1 MSFGVVVPPIF
12 GGGVVEKET
21 QRGSDRK
28 QRERERGEIDSFI
41 LFYYIIYFIL
51 IVVCKTKNQ
60 DV

>member
-12 GGGVVEKET
+12 GGGVGEKET
-21 QRGSDRK
+21 QRGSE
-28 QRERERGEIDSFI
+28 RERERDSFI